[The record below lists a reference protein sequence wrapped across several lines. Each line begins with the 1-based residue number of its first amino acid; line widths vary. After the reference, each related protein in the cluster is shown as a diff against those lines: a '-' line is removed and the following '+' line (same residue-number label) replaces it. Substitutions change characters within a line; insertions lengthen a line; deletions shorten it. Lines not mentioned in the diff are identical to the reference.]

1 MDKALK
7 IQERFYLERQNLLES
22 IDRYITAGGPPL
34 VLTGT
39 AGSGKSA
46 LIQKLVHDRSKDESS
61 SPMLVLSQKNR
72 HTGMS
77 KIIHELKNRFDI
89 PLDIPSKLKS
99 LDTEFGRWLYIAGN
113 KSSITLLI
121 DNVDQISGREI
132 NWLPT
137 RVPENVRII
146 ITSSPGNITEILK
159 ARGWQMFE
167 IPPLDDF
174 ERDRL
179 IDGIQSSYE
188 KILPVEIPE
197 KIKSTDKTR
206 DPLFLTILL
215 ESLLTDDGII
225 PDFEGL
231 INCDTVPSL
240 VGKILVR
247 PSGPLKSLNGAQ
259 IRDIFSCIAVSL
271 DGIALSAISD
281 LLKIDP
287 GIIGEIINS
296 PLLRET
302 ESGNIVFAHDEVGV
316 AVKYLWFNIEQTLVD
331 IHRRLADYFS
341 SIEPGPENIFRV
353 IHHLTGL
360 KDWDRL
366 RDYLGNLSIFETA
379 WTADPV
385 LFQTLWENVRTAS
398 GPTPARVYRSV
409 INNPSESLT
418 DETLEH
424 LADFLTNE
432 SYISEAAKILEF
444 ASERYRRSG
453 FDRDLVRTLL
463 NHAEILERR
472 NDLDNALR
480 LFREAESLCRENSWP
495 DDLVKTLDGL
505 SGVFGRLGETAENL
519 KVLLE
524 REKLLEKGVDKFSL
538 AQSYGDIAGIYAGM
552 GKNAEAV
559 EFYNRQE
566 KICREL
572 NDPAGLVRCF
582 NNFGAHLMKLGQLD
596 DAFNIFTEQ
605 EELCRGL
612 GYRNSLQTTLG
623 NIGIIR
629 QKWGDLDDALKL
641 FEEQEKISREIDS
654 PRNIQNALKS
664 QALLHNTRGAW
675 EIALRLLQKQE
686 KILRDLGDKKSLA
699 KWLGVQAQIMREN
712 GRVRGS
718 LRLLRE
724 CEDIAREGGDLKTL
738 QMTLSA
744 TANVYMR
751 LDEADTALSILKD
764 EEKIAIKIHD
774 IDALQTCLG
783 TQAVIHR
790 DKFDFDIALKLH
802 AREEELARKSGN
814 FNALQRSLG
823 NQALILRE
831 SGKLQAALKKHEEE
845 LRINRSLESE
855 NALQRTLGNMASV
868 LLDLKRYDDAL
879 VKVDEQEEICKRL
892 KLWDNLSIANGK
904 RAWVYSKTGRIDEA
918 KELIEDVY
926 QHAIDNRMQSVI
938 AWMKPIYLMIKNM
951 AKT

>member
-1 MDKALK
+1 LDKALK

-22 IDRYITAGGPPL
+22 LDHYITGGGTPI
-34 VLTGT
+34 VLTGA

-46 LIQKLVHDRSKDESS
+46 LIQKLVHDHSKDETS
-61 SPMLVLSQKNR
+61 SPILVLSQKNR
-72 HTGMS
+72 HAGMS
-77 KIIHELKNRFDI
+77 KIFHELKNRFDI

-113 KSSITLLI
+113 RSKFTLII
-121 DNVDQISGREI
+121 DNLDQISGREI

-146 ITSSPGNITEILK
+146 AASSPGNIPEILK
-159 ARGWQMFE
+159 ARGWQAVE
-167 IPPLDDF
+167 IPPLDDI
-174 ERDRL
+174 ERGQL

-188 KILPVEIPE
+188 KTLPVEVPE

-215 ESLLTDDGII
+215 NCVLSDPETIPES
-225 PDFEGL
+225 
-231 INCDTVPSL
+231 DTVPSL
-240 VGKILVR
+240 AGKILVR
-247 PSGPLKSLNGAQ
+247 LSESYKSVHDSLV
-259 IRDIFSCIAVSL
+259 RDIFSFIAVSD
-271 DGIALSAISD
+271 DGIASSAISD
-281 LLKIDP
+281 LIKIDP
-287 GIIGEIINS
+287 DTIDSIINS
-296 PLLRET
+296 PLLVET
-302 ESGNIVFAHDEVGV
+302 ESGSVYFAHDEVGI
-316 AVKYLWFNIEQTLVD
+316 AVKYLWLNSEKTITET
-331 IHRRLADYFS
+331 HRRLVDYFS
-341 SIEPGPENIFRV
+341 SKEPAAENIFRV
-353 IHHLTGL
+353 IRHLTGS
-360 KDWDRL
+360 KDWVRL
-366 RDYLGNLSIFETA
+366 RDYLGNLSVFETA

-385 LFQTLWENVRTAS
+385 LFQTLWEKVRALS
-398 GPTPARVYRSV
+398 ELTPARVYRSV
-409 INNPSESLT
+409 INNPSESLS

-432 SYISEAAKILEF
+432 SYSSEAAKLLEF

-453 FDRDLVRTLL
+453 FDRDLIRTLL

-472 NDLDNALR
+472 NDLDNALG
-480 LFREAESLCRENSWP
+480 LFREAETLCRENSFP
-495 DDLVKTLDGL
+495 DDLEKALCGL
-505 SGVFGRLGETAENL
+505 SGVFGRLGETGENL
-519 KVLLE
+519 KVLIE

-538 AQSYGDIAGIYAGM
+538 AQCYGDIAGIYAGM

-582 NNFGAHLMKLGQLD
+582 NNFGALLMKLGQLD

-605 EELCRGL
+605 EDLCRSL

-641 FEEQEKISREIDS
+641 FEEQEKICREIDS

-664 QALLHNTRGAW
+664 QAMLHNTRGEW
-675 EIALRLLQKQE
+675 ELALRLLQKQE

-712 GRVRGS
+712 GRVSGS

-724 CEDIAREGGDLKTL
+724 CEDIARESGDLKTL
-738 QMTLSA
+738 QTTLSA

-751 LDEADTALSILKD
+751 LDEADTALSILRD
-764 EEKIAIKIHD
+764 EEKIAIRIHD

-845 LRINRSLESE
+845 LRINRSLD
-855 NALQRTLGNMASV
+855 NDNMLQRTLGNMASV

-879 VKVDEQEEICKRL
+879 AKVDEQEEICKHL

-926 QHAIDNRMQSVI
+926 QHAIDNRMKSVI
-938 AWMKPIYLMIKNM
+938 AWMKPVYLMIKNM